1 MMMPGRSYTSGSSNY
16 RYGFNGKELD
26 KEAPVQ
32 YDYGFRIYD
41 PRLVRFK
48 SDDPLTK
55 SYPGY
60 TPYQFAGNKPIIAI
74 DLDGL
79 EEKIVIV
86 SSLSETKPVTQTQ
99 SAISLADEMAA
110 HQNAINGIMN
120 RLNIEELK
128 NPKEPPSVLEWG
140 TMGELTVNEKREIIE
155 NTVREFTI
163 CIGTSTNTT
172 PNFNPNVVTD
182 SYTATYDFNYT
193 LLGSK
198 EKIDDI
204 KSSVKTATTVI
215 EYASKV
221 REITGKLPKVLDK
234 ISGPSSI
241 LSSTLEGD
249 GLGVATEVCKILVE
263 KGLTEFAK
271 KATSLAPVIGFAK
284 SNPVTLT
291 IKFTF
296 MNSAPTNNNDEIK
309 VKRTEQLKMK
319 TIGALLY
326 LFENNNK
333 QYKIEGKNSSPS
345 STNASDHPE
354 DTQWKQNIKPPQ

>member
-1 MMMPGRSYTSGSSNY
+1 MPERKFAATIAY
-16 RYGFNGKELD
+16 RYGFNGKEND
-26 KEAPVQ
+26 KDISEGGQ
-32 YDYGFRIYD
+32 DYGMRISD
-41 PRLVRFK
+41 NRLGRFL
-48 SDDPLTK
+48 SVDPLSK
-55 SYPGY
+55 QYPWY
-60 TPYQFAGNKPIIAI
+60 TPYQFAGNKPIIAT

-79 EEKIVIV
+79 EEKIVISSSV
-86 SSLSETKPVTQTQ
+86 SKAKPVAQTQ
-99 SAISLADEMAA
+99 SAISLVNEMTA
-110 HQNAINGIMN
+110 HQNAINGIMD
-120 RLNIEELK
+120 RLNLEELK

-172 PNFNPNVVTD
+172 PDFNPNVVTD

-193 LLGSK
+193 LLGNK

-204 KSSVKTATTVI
+204 KSSVKSATTVI

-221 REITGKLPKVLDK
+221 REMTGKLPKVLDK

-241 LSSTLEGD
+241 VASTLEGD
-249 GLGVATEVCKILVE
+249 GLGVATEVGKMLVE
-263 KGLTEFAK
+263 KGLIELAK
-271 KATSLAPVIGFAK
+271 KAPSLAPIIGAAK

-291 IKFTF
+291 IQFTF
-296 MNSAPTNNNDEIK
+296 MNSAPTNNNDKIK
-309 VKRTEQLKMK
+309 EKRIEQLKMK

-333 QYKIEGKNSSPS
+333 QYKVKDPSPS
-345 STNASDHPE
+345 STNVSDHPE
-354 DTQWKQNIKPPQ
+354 DTRWKQIIGPPQ